1 MMLHTSKNKNNL
13 YSIFKFD
20 KNIEVSLAYFFF
32 VTIIIFPTNILLTKS
47 LQLII
52 PNNPFY
58 KYLGN
63 HDSMLS
69 FPISAIILFYLSYLL
84 ISKKLFFQSNFKFI
98 ILSFIYFIS
107 FIFISIYFFNS
118 FDLRLLKNIFNF
130 SLMIFALYVFI
141 NFKFSNLFL
150 IYTIYSFLISLICIF
165 NLFNLILFYNSFTNY
180 YFSAEG
186 YLSGYLNLYIT
197 HFMDYFPFVVF
208 MSIALDILFYKN
220 NKKLIFLLIL
230 VKLYWYFVIN
240 TYSLEL
246 AGGILNKGLLVSII
260 FLIISKIILK
270 IINISV
276 THRTI
281 FISILLINIIFLLY
295 LIFDFNNLE
304 PSIKDRAEPFS
315 YLIENIS
322 FFNMLFPVL
331 LKFGFEH
338 NLHNDFWDLYFSFG
352 IIFLVF
358 YYYLSKILY
367 QLFEINKNSF
377 LIIFSAIC
385 IGSLVQN
392 NLLNIYTF
400 MNLAFILSILINS
413 KKNKI

>member
-1 MMLHTSKNKNNL
+1 MLHTSKNKNNL

-165 NLFNLILFYNSFTNY
+165 NLFN
-180 YFSAEG
+180 
-186 YLSGYLNLYIT
+186 
-197 HFMDYFPFVVF
+197 
-208 MSIALDILFYKN
+208 
-220 NKKLIFLLIL
+220 
-230 VKLYWYFVIN
+230 
-240 TYSLEL
+240 
-246 AGGILNKGLLVSII
+246 
-260 FLIISKIILK
+260 
-270 IINISV
+270 
-276 THRTI
+276 
-281 FISILLINIIFLLY
+281 
-295 LIFDFNNLE
+295 
-304 PSIKDRAEPFS
+304 
-315 YLIENIS
+315 
-322 FFNMLFPVL
+322 
-331 LKFGFEH
+331 
-338 NLHNDFWDLYFSFG
+338 
-352 IIFLVF
+352 
-358 YYYLSKILY
+358 
-367 QLFEINKNSF
+367 
-377 LIIFSAIC
+377 
-385 IGSLVQN
+385 
-392 NLLNIYTF
+392 
-400 MNLAFILSILINS
+400 
-413 KKNKI
+413 